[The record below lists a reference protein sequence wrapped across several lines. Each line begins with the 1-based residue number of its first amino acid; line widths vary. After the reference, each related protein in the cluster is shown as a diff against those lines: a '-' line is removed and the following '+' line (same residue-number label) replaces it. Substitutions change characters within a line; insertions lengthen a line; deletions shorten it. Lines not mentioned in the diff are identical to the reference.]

1 MDGKNCSHVVQSVK
15 FLGRKPNSL
24 LRNSVKRKSCAVC
37 EMTEWP
43 LLCLYCGVVYCGR
56 YGNQHAIKHW
66 ETNPTHCINLNCQ
79 TYEVFCYNCDSDILN
94 DTKACHIERLIRFI
108 QQCYD
113 SGDGQ
118 ISDSGL
124 SSSDRSSIVNGD
136 LSVTAVSVSVANSAH
151 TQNTNTQSSSS
162 NVGSVQ
168 TLQPTV
174 RTLRPRSNRIKSSRL
189 SNENEDQE
197 SSTNSRKETL
207 RRRRSRNDS
216 TCSTGSSNS
225 KVNKKVVGLKNLGNT
240 CFMNAVLQSLSNIQ
254 EFSHFFKQL
263 PAITDQAVSR
273 KKNGCGGGRGAGLG
287 SQSSSPYYAQRSL
300 KDLNNQLMVE
310 ELRKVL
316 ICLTDHHLA
325 DNKNAISP
333 DELFVVIWKVVP
345 RFRGYQQ
352 QDAHEFL
359 RYTLD
364 RVHNEL
370 VHLPDL
376 TTMSNEVKSS
386 SNRGEQ
392 QQSISSNNKT
402 SIVTNIFGGALL
414 SEVRCLACTTEY
426 KKVDPFLD
434 LSLDIPD
441 IISKKRNKDG
451 EEKPLCHLSEC
462 LKSFVEVEELA
473 ETEKYNCNNCKSKQR
488 STKRFWFK
496 RLPNVLCIHLK
507 RFRWTNACRTKVDTM
522 IEFPVSSLDMSSYI
536 LPSSDTELS
545 EPQTGERSPQPQLIS
560 QQKKDDEQEQRNHIY
575 DLAAIIVHHGT
586 GAGSG
591 HYTAYAIHECQ
602 WWHFDDSTV
611 IPVDVP
617 ALKKC
622 KPYIL
627 FYVRRVPDVKKE
639 D

>member
-1 MDGKNCSHVVQSVK
+1 MDGKTCPHVVQSVK

-43 LLCLYCGVVYCGR
+43 LICLYCGVVYCGR

-66 ETNPTHCINLNCQ
+66 ESNPDHCINLNCQ

-94 DTKACHIERLIRFI
+94 DTAACHIERLIQYI

-113 SGDGQ
+113 NGDGQ

-124 SSSDRSSIVNGD
+124 SSSDRSSIVNGE
-136 LSVTAVSVSVANSAH
+136 LLATSSMTHA
-151 TQNTNTQSSSS
+151 QSSSNES
-162 NVGSVQ
+162 SLQ
-168 TLQPTV
+168 TQPTV
-174 RTLRPRSNRIKSSRL
+174 RTLRPRSNRNKSSRQ

-197 SSTNSRKETL
+197 SSTNSRKESL

-216 TCSTGSSNS
+216 TCSSGSNNS

-263 PAITDQAVSR
+263 PAITEQLSR
-273 KKNGCGGGRGAGLG
+273 KPNGRSGGGRGGVG
-287 SQSSSPYYAQRSL
+287 VSSTSSSSYYAQRSL
-300 KDLNNQLMVE
+300 KDLNNHLMVE

-325 DNKNAISP
+325 DNKSAISP
-333 DELFVVIWKVVP
+333 DELFVVIWRVVP
-345 RFRGYQQ
+345 RFRSDVWHVG
-352 QDAHEFL
+352 
-359 RYTLD
+359 
-364 RVHNEL
+364 
-370 VHLPDL
+370 
-376 TTMSNEVKSS
+376 
-386 SNRGEQ
+386 
-392 QQSISSNNKT
+392 
-402 SIVTNIFGGALL
+402 
-414 SEVRCLACTTEY
+414 TTEY

-536 LPSSDTELS
+536 LPSSDTKPS
-545 EPQTGERSPQPQLIS
+545 DPQTGERSPQPQLIS
-560 QQKKDDEQEQRNHIY
+560 QQQKKDEEQEQRNHIY

-627 FYVRRVPDVKKE
+627 FYVRRVPNVKKE

>member
-1 MDGKNCSHVVQSVK
+1 MVDKNCPHVVQSVK
-15 FLGRKPNSL
+15 LLGRKPNSVVK
-24 LRNSVKRKSCAVC
+24 NSLKCKACAVC

-43 LLCLYCGVVYCGR
+43 LICLYCGVIYCGR

-66 ETNPTHCINLNCQ
+66 ESNPEHCLNLNCQ
-79 TYEVFCYNCDSDILN
+79 TYEVYCYSCDSDILN
-94 DTKACHIERLIRFI
+94 DTKSCHIQRLIQFI
-108 QQCYD
+108 QRCCD
-113 SGDGQ
+113 EELGSTSDG
-118 ISDSGL
+118 GR
-124 SSSDRSSIVNGD
+124 SSDYSIINGD
-136 LSVTAVSVSVANSAH
+136 LSLNQGTPNVPI
-151 TQNTNTQSSSS
+151 QS
-162 NVGSVQ
+162 
-168 TLQPTV
+168 V
-174 RTLRPRSNRIKSSRL
+174 RTLRPRNRSRL
-189 SNENEDQE
+189 SSDRSNENEEQSND
-197 SSTNSRKETL
+197 RKETL

-216 TCSTGSSNS
+216 TSSSTSS
-225 KVNKKVVGLKNLGNT
+225 KINKKVVGLKNLGNT

-263 PAITDQAVSR
+263 PAITEKPVG
-273 KKNGCGGGRGAGLG
+273 KHNGGRGVA
-287 SQSSSPYYAQRSL
+287 SYYQRSL
-300 KDLNNQLMVE
+300 KDLNNHLMVE

-316 ICLTDHHLA
+316 ICLTDHHMA
-325 DNKNAISP
+325 DNKSAISP
-333 DELFVVIWKVVP
+333 DELFVVIWRVVP

-370 VHLPDL
+370 VHLPDSSGVAV
-376 TTMSNEVKSS
+376 TTNHSTAGTPSTNSNKS
-386 SNRGEQ
+386 
-392 QQSISSNNKT
+392 
-402 SIVTNIFGGALL
+402 SIVTSIFGGALL
-414 SEVRCLACTTEY
+414 SEVRCLACATEY

-441 IISKKRNKDG
+441 IISKKRNKNGD
-451 EEKPLCHLSEC
+451 EKPLCHLSEC

-522 IEFPVSSLDMSSYI
+522 IEFPVSSLDMSVYI
-536 LPSSDTELS
+536 LPEVGS
-545 EPQTGERSPQPQLIS
+545 EPSDPHIERPKRCRSPAPAQTEN
-560 QQKKDDEQEQRNHIY
+560 DNIY

-591 HYTAYAIHECQ
+591 HYTAYAIHESQ

-611 IPVDVP
+611 IPVDIP

-627 FYVRRVPDVKKE
+627 FYVRRVPDVKKQE
-639 D
+639 